1 MPTRYFSF
9 IIFCFAL
16 ASCQNENP
24 VKQEY
29 ESIEKGSAKLS
40 GAQIF
45 VLDSIESEINWVV
58 SSADAKVLKGTLHPS
73 VGSILVEKE
82 RILAGFWEG
91 RLFSGSLIEK
101 PADFEPEAAIKA
113 LKDSNQ
119 RLYRAKANRFHF
131 DLAQVN
137 RQILRSDFKVSNES
151 NSKETASHI
160 FQGNLSVA
168 DSVLFASLPVNLNI
182 SPKRIQISG
191 TYRLNYSD
199 FGIFS
204 KSPEKLE
211 MSTFQPAAE
220 LKYKLIFNN
229 LQK

>member
-1 MPTRYFSF
+1 MTPRSLFYILF
-9 IIFCFAL
+9 FATL

-24 VKQEY
+24 VKQDY
-29 ESIEKGSAKLS
+29 ESIERGSAKLR

-58 SSADAKVLKGTLHPS
+58 SSADAKVLKGTLHPT

-91 RLFSGSLIEK
+91 RLFSGILNEK
-101 PADFEPEAAIKA
+101 PADFNPQAAIKT
-113 LKDSNQ
+113 LKDSNR
-119 RLYRAKANRFHF
+119 RLYRARANRFHF
-131 DLAQVN
+131 ELAQVN
-137 RQILRSDFKVSNES
+137 RQIIRSDFKVSTESHSNES
-151 NSKETASHI
+151 ASHI

-182 SPKRIQISG
+182 SQKRVQISG
-191 TYRLNYSD
+191 SYRLNYSD
-199 FGIFS
+199 FGIYS